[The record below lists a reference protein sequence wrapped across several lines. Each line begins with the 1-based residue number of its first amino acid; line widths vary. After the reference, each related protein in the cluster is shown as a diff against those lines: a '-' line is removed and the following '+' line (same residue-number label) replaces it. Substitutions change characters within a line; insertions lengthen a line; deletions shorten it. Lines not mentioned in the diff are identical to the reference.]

1 MTIFFRSCENLFGLV
16 KGESLP
22 DRMSGKVVQTLV
34 ISVHRAQI
42 TENYKQENNINHTTW
57 TAQSL
62 DLNVCENIW
71 LRIKRALQPIAGNI
85 NTQNELIAEIR
96 HVGKSPHELYSGTL
110 SNHSNTD
117 T

>member
-1 MTIFFRSCENLFGLV
+1 M

-57 TAQSL
+57 PAQSL
-62 DLNVCENIW
+62 DLNVCENVW
-71 LRIKRALQPIAGNI
+71 LRIKRALQPIVGNI
-85 NTQNELIAEIR
+85 NTQNKLIAEIQR
-96 HVGKSPHELYSGTL
+96 VWESLPVNYRDVQKAFGH
-110 SNHSNTD
+110 
-117 T
+117 